1 MNAGRWTGLLE
12 RLAAMNKIDQSGS
25 ILKKIRNIRTPI
37 LFKMLVLIVSM
48 AIIPMAIIGTVAIH
62 SGKSAVE
69 KTAKLN
75 FEVIANTLASDMDEL
90 FRNTQRLQQVVA
102 QSEPAQRLLGATRD
116 QRQNMLPRVEQ
127 FLGEILEL
135 YPDIALAFI
144 ADEKGVCIAS
154 TNPDII
160 GVDFRE
166 TENFMRTALE
176 GKSAVSGHVSGH
188 MAKIPGVFFA
198 GPVTD
203 SGDNTIGAAVLELS
217 SGKIHR
223 VCQDVSEHM
232 PMGIAMV
239 LDANQVIISHPDST
253 MLHHY
258 LGAVSPEIA
267 SEMGS
272 NLHYGLEKIESAG
285 KTKLAETIGKGEKSG
300 FLKDDPENGIS
311 NVIGYARMNQAPW
324 TVLVIQPKTIFDLPM
339 RDLNTALKWW
349 IFGVGA
355 LAVMASIVATY
366 GLLRPIRSLKNTA
379 IKVAEGDWSAR
390 TKLESNDE
398 LTDLAKSFNMMMD
411 SLQSRAALGDEL
423 RLTDRMQSP
432 ESDQAGHSSSRQ
444 ESLALADERIR
455 LLLESAGEAI
465 IGADTKGAITF
476 VNPMACRMLGYTHD
490 EFLGMDI
497 IGSIHYSRDE
507 TPTAKVDSPV
517 YKSFSAGAS
526 VDIDNVFLRRKDGS
540 TFPVRC
546 LANPIFKD
554 GNLVGAVVCYR
565 DISKRVAARK
575 ALADSESKL
584 RTILETA
591 IEGFW
596 MIDTNQIT
604 TWSNPQLSVI
614 LKRSPEEI
622 VGKSIFEF
630 VDEDNRE
637 IFETEIEKRKKGH
650 VGSYEVAL
658 QRSDGVNV
666 PCLFNATPFSDDTG
680 IPRGAFAF
688 VTDITARK
696 EADEKM
702 RQAMQIAEEATKA
715 KSDFLANMSH
725 EIRTPMN
732 AVIGMTHLALQTDL
746 TPKQSD
752 YLLKIQHSAFSLLG
766 IINDILDFS
775 KIEAGQMLME
785 SVPFKLE
792 EVLDNVSTVIGLK
805 ASEKQLE
812 FLISTPQN
820 IPLFLVGDPLRLG
833 QVLINLCNNS
843 VKFTE
848 KGEIVVSMEL
858 VTLGETSVEIRFAVR
873 DTGIGLSEEQTSRL
887 FKSFSQ
893 ADTSTTRKY
902 GGTGLGLS
910 ISKRLVEMMG
920 GKIWVESVSGK
931 GSAFFFT
938 AIFGIDG
945 AEKLHSKVMPPDL
958 TNIRALVVD
967 DNPTSRQIFQ
977 EMLESFSFDVSL
989 ASSGEE
995 GLAEIERSIG
1005 ATPYDLVIMDWKL
1018 PGIDGIEASK
1028 IIRENIGLSKTPAII
1043 MVTAYGREELM
1054 LQAESAGLDAF
1065 LMKPVTPSMMFDTI
1079 IEALSKG
1086 SRPEPKKEQMGK
1098 AVSTTP
1104 ENIRAA
1110 NILVVEDN
1118 EINQQVATEILE
1130 AAGAIVTVAGNG
1142 REAIDAINA
1151 NPFHAVLMDIQMPV
1165 MDGHA
1170 ATRLIRQDPRFKD
1183 LPIIAM
1189 TAHAMAGDREKSIES
1204 GMDDHVTKPINP
1216 QELYD
1221 TISKW
1226 IKTPDANLAP
1236 SRTVSGA
1243 DEQVKM
1249 APAPQGEDSLPGF
1262 LKGFE
1267 LDQGLKRLGGNQ
1279 GLYRKLLLSFSIK
1292 YSTMADQLQQALDSG
1307 NSVLAIQLAH
1317 DVKGLAG
1324 NLSAPRLQASAA
1336 ELERLLRMPD
1346 NHLPPIADNIQN
1358 AFSTFRECISEA
1370 LDSARSLTPSEN
1382 QLESVGTC
1390 SFEGIPCE
1398 ILRETSSSLVS
1409 AAEMG
1414 DVSELVAIVD
1424 DIAARSPEF
1433 AGFRSKILSLVD
1445 EFDFESIIGL
1455 ANALN
1460 RQED

>member
-1 MNAGRWTGLLE
+1 MNAGRWTVLLE
-12 RLAAMNKIDQSGS
+12 RLAAMHKTDNAGS
-25 ILKKIRNIRTPI
+25 LIYRIRNIRIPI
-37 LFKMLVLIVSM
+37 IIKMLVLIVSL
-48 AIIPMAIIGTVAIH
+48 AIIPMATIGTIAVR
-62 SGKSAVE
+62 SGITAVE

-75 FEVIANTLASDMDEL
+75 FEVIANTLAADMDEM

-102 QSEPAQRLLGATRD
+102 QAEPVQRFLEATPS
-116 QRQNMLPRVEQ
+116 QRENMHTGVEQ

-135 YPDIALAFI
+135 YPDIAFAFI
-144 ADEKGVCIAS
+144 ADKKGVCVAS

-160 GVDFRE
+160 GVDFSE
-166 TENFMRTALE
+166 TENFMRTALD

-188 MAKIPGVFFA
+188 TTKIPGVFFA

-203 SGDNTIGAAVLELS
+203 SSDRTIGAAVLELNS
-217 SGKIHR
+217 QKIHR
-223 VCQDVSEHM
+223 VCQDLSEHM

-239 LDANQVIISHPDST
+239 LDANQVIISHPDSS
-253 MLHHY
+253 MLHRS

-272 NLHYGLEKIESAG
+272 SLHYGPEKMESAG
-285 KTKLAETIGKGEKSG
+285 QTKLAETIEKGERSG
-300 FLKDDPENGIS
+300 FLKNDAENGIS
-311 NVIGYARMNQAPW
+311 NVIGYARMGQAPW
-324 TVLVIQPKTIFDLPM
+324 TVLVVQPKAIFDLPM
-339 RDLNTALKWW
+339 RELKTALNWW
-349 IFGVGA
+349 ILGVGA
-355 LAVMASIVATY
+355 LAVMASILATY

-379 IKVAEGDWSAR
+379 LKVADGDWSAR
-390 TKLESNDE
+390 AKIESNDE

-411 SLQSRAALGDEL
+411 SLQNMASLSDDL
-423 RLTDRMQSP
+423 RLTDNIPNHGADRADRTST
-432 ESDQAGHSSSRQ
+432 RQ

-465 IGADTKGAITF
+465 LGVDTKGAITF

-497 IGSIHYSRDE
+497 IGSIHDSTAE
-507 TPTAKVDSPV
+507 EPTARVNSRV
-517 YKSFSAGAS
+517 CKSFSEGATA
-526 VDIDNVFLRRKDGS
+526 DIDNVVLRRKDGS

-546 LANPIFKD
+546 LTNPIFKD
-554 GNLVGAVVCYR
+554 GHLVGAVVCYR
-565 DISKRVAARK
+565 DISKRVSAQK

-596 MIDTNQIT
+596 LIDTNQVT
-604 TWSNPQLSVI
+604 VWSNPRLSSM
-614 LKRSPEEI
+614 LGRPSEEI

-630 VDEDNRE
+630 VDEDNRK
-637 IFETEIEKRKKGH
+637 IFESEIEKRKKGH
-650 VGSYEVAL
+650 VGSYEIAL

-680 IPRGAFAF
+680 VPGGAVAF

-702 RQAMQIAEEATKA
+702 RQAMQIAEEATRA

-775 KIEAGQMLME
+775 KIEAGQLQME
-785 SVPFKLE
+785 SVPFQLE
-792 EVLDNVSTVIGLK
+792 EALDNVSTIVGLK
-805 ASEKQLE
+805 AAEKQLE

-820 IPLFLVGDPLRLG
+820 IPLSLVGDPLRLG
-833 QVLINLCNNS
+833 QVLINLCNNA

-848 KGEIVVSMEL
+848 KGEIVVSTEL
-858 VTLGETSVEIRFAVR
+858 VTRGETSVEIRFAVR
-873 DTGIGLSEEQTSRL
+873 DTGIGLSEDQTSRL

-977 EMLESFSFDVSL
+977 EMLESFSFNVCL

-1005 ATPYDLVIMDWKL
+1005 STPYDLVIMDWKL

-1028 IIRENIGLSKTPAII
+1028 RIRENTRLSKTPAII

-1054 LQAESAGLDAF
+1054 LLAESTGLDAF

-1079 IEALSKG
+1079 IEALSKE
-1086 SRPEPKKEQMGK
+1086 SHPEFEKEDRKKTG
-1098 AVSTTP
+1098 STTP
-1104 ENIRAA
+1104 ANIKSAK
-1110 NILVVEDN
+1110 ILVVEDN

-1151 NPFHAVLMDIQMPV
+1151 KSFHAVLMDIQMPV

-1189 TAHAMAGDREKSIES
+1189 TAHAMAGDREKSLES

-1226 IKTPDANLAP
+1226 VRTPD
-1236 SRTVSGA
+1236 VSPASSQMDSVA
-1243 DEQVKM
+1243 DKHVKIV
-1249 APAPQGEDSLPGF
+1249 PPPQGQDNLPVF

-1267 LDQGLKRLGGNQ
+1267 LDQGLKRLGGNK
-1279 GLYRKLLLSFSIK
+1279 GLYRKLLLSFSLK
-1292 YSTMADQLQQALDSG
+1292 YSTIADQLQQALDSG

-1324 NLSAPRLQASAA
+1324 NLSAPQLQASAA

-1346 NHLPPIADNIQN
+1346 NHLTPIADEIQI
-1358 AFSTFRECISEA
+1358 AFSKFRECLSEA
-1370 LDSARSLTPSEN
+1370 LDSARSLSPSEK
-1382 QLESVGTC
+1382 QPEPSGSC
-1390 SFEGIPCE
+1390 SAEGIPCE
-1398 ILRETSSSLVS
+1398 LLREASSRLVS
-1409 AAEMG
+1409 AAELG
-1414 DVSELVAIVD
+1414 DISELVAIVD
-1424 DIAARSPEF
+1424 DITARSPEF

-1445 EFDFESIIGL
+1445 EFDFESIIEL
-1455 ANALN
+1455 ANTLD
-1460 RQED
+1460 RQEK